1 MSVFIQQDQHFD
13 HQFIEDDFDIAH
25 WQKESGTR
33 QLTGGRGASYKIVID
48 EQPLVL
54 RHYLRG
60 GMVAALLHDRYLWTG
75 LTGSRPFR
83 EQAVINHALQHQ
95 LPVPGVA
102 AFMLQKSGLFYRAAI
117 ISHFIPNQG
126 TLASL
131 LYSQSLNDENWQQIG
146 RLIRRMHLSGIEHV
160 DLNANN
166 ILVDEALDF
175 HLIDFD
181 KANIKKSIAGWAA
194 DNLQRLLRSL
204 NKIQNQ
210 RELSSQPFH
219 FNQQNWQALLLGY
232 HEPVESIPD
241 NAAK

>member
-1 MSVFIQQDQHFD
+1 MSVYIQQDQHFD
-13 HQFIEDDFDIAH
+13 YQFIEGDFDIAH
-25 WQKESGTR
+25 WLHDKNTV
-33 QLTGGRGASYKIVID
+33 QLTGGRGASYKILID

-60 GMVAALLHDRYLWTG
+60 GMVAALLNDRYLWTG

-95 LPVPGVA
+95 LPVPKVV
-102 AFMLQKSGLFYRAAI
+102 AFMLQKRGIFYRAAI

-131 LYSQSLNDENWQQIG
+131 LYSQSLNNENWQQIG
-146 RLIRRMHLSGIEHV
+146 RLIRRMHVSGIEHV

-166 ILVDEALDF
+166 ILVDEALGF

-181 KANIKKSIAGWAA
+181 KANIKKSIDGWCT

-204 NKIQNQ
+204 NKTQNQ

-219 FNQQNWQALLLGY
+219 FSQQNWKALLQGY
-232 HEPVESIPD
+232 HEPDESIPYI
-241 NAAK
+241 AAK